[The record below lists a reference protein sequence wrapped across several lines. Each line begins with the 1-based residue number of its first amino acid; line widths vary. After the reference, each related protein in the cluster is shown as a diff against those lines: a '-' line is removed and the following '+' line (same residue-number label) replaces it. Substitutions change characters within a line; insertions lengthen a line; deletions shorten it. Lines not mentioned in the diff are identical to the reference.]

1 MWLSKYPQMDKKSY
15 MSFED
20 FKSKMIVED
29 TTIEVTD
36 EEIIQDF
43 IEIQE
48 KLSKKRGDSYGNI

>member
-1 MWLSKYPQMDKKSY
+1 MWLSKYPQMDKKTY

-29 TTIEVTD
+29 ISVEVTD

-48 KLSKKRGDSYGNI
+48 KLSKKRGDS